1 MAKFWKIA
9 AAAAVALGASVSA
22 QAVTYDAF
30 TSFDGTQGA
39 GGFFYGTTDGTL
51 GGSSLFTSNT
61 NCVIANS
68 VCLQVGQP
76 SSQGDFLPGVYKSTI
91 GANEFGTVNVPG
103 DALVFHPGPEAFNSS
118 TNLES
123 VFVAYL
129 VQTSG
134 LYSVNASFA
143 LTDDSPSGVGI
154 TGFLLPS
161 GQTASTSL
169 TGPFGT
175 SYSFADTVSLTA
187 GDVVGFYIDKQFQ
200 YYNDSTAVNFSLT
213 AVPEPAA
220 WALMIGGFGLVGGT
234 MRRRRAAGDL
244 VAA

>member
-1 MAKFWKIA
+1 MAKFFKLA
-9 AAAAVALGASVSA
+9 AAAAFAMGASVAA
-22 QAVTYDAF
+22 QAATFDAF

-39 GGFFYGTTDGTL
+39 GGFYYGTTDGTIA
-51 GGSSLFTSNT
+51 GSSLFTSNT

-68 VCLQVGQP
+68 ICLQVALP

-103 DALVFHPGPEAFNSS
+103 DALVFHPGPEAFNSG

-134 LYSVNASFA
+134 LYSLSASA
-143 LTDDSPSGVGI
+143 TLIDDTPTGVGI

-161 GQTASTSL
+161 GQTSSVSL

-175 SYSFADTVSLTA
+175 SYSASGQLSLTA
-187 GDVVGFYIDKQFQ
+187 GDVVGFYIDKQFS

-213 AVPEPAA
+213 AVPEPAT
-220 WALMIGGFGLVGGT
+220 WALMIGGFGAVGGT
-234 MRRRRAAGDL
+234 MRRRRTAGM
-244 VAA
+244 AIA